1 MAPHRGRPRGMSDHG
16 SHVRLLEADP
26 DIGRY
31 LTEDE
36 RIEAST
42 LTVPTVDLEQGPVD
56 ISGLLERTW
65 CFGAFVLEGLLAV
78 NLRVGEQAGMRV
90 LGPGDVVSAGAF
102 PASMLLV
109 DWSCRA
115 AAPTRLA
122 MLGKDILVGAHRW
135 PRLIA
140 GLHARTGEQIERVAV
155 QLAICQ
161 LPRVEDRLLA
171 LFWLLA
177 EQWGRVTPHGTVL
190 PLALTHETLGA
201 LVGARRPTITLALG
215 ELANRGAVVRQGRA
229 WLLAEQPPLATRTAG
244 DPHAPALV
252 VDSPSLWGVRE
263 ADSADTQHAEHDEM
277 IATVERLRLQH
288 ERTTE
293 TIRAGM
299 TRVRESRLRSQELR
313 ERIRAQRE
321 LSSRQAPSSR

>member
-1 MAPHRGRPRGMSDHG
+1 M
-16 SHVRLLEADP
+16 
-26 DIGRY
+26 
-31 LTEDE
+31 
-36 RIEAST
+36 
-42 LTVPTVDLEQGPVD
+42 LTVPTEDVEQGPVD
-56 ISGLLERTW
+56 IPTLLERTR
-65 CFGAFVLEGLLAV
+65 CFGAFVLNGLLAV
-78 NLRVGEQAGMRV
+78 NLRVGEQAGMRL
-90 LGPGDVVSAGAF
+90 LGPGDVISAGAF
-102 PASMLLV
+102 PASMLLA

-122 MLGKDILVGAHRW
+122 MLGKDVLVGAHRW

-229 WLLAEQPPLATRTAG
+229 WLLTEQPPLVTRTAG
-244 DPHAPALV
+244 EPHVPALV
-252 VDSPSLWGVRE
+252 ADAPTLWGVRE
-263 ADSADTQHAEHDEM
+263 ARAVASQHAEHDEM
-277 IATVERLRLQH
+277 IATVERLRMQH
-288 ERTTE
+288 QRTTE
-293 TIRAGM
+293 AIHAGM

-313 ERIRAQRE
+313 ERLRQQRQLRSE
-321 LSSRQAPSSR
+321 RAPSSG